1 MTALVILMV
10 NLAFWQLHRLD
21 QKRTFNAKVTT
32 RSEMPVEDLGR
43 VTGLVAGAED
53 FTPVAFDW
61 RRVTVKGT
69 YHFEKA
75 VRVVNRSQDGTA
87 GYDQVV
93 PLLTEDFGWVIVNRG
108 FIPLSI
114 DVAGALPPDPVTVA
128 GYLRVTQE
136 RGALGAI
143 DSTDI
148 GNKDFQRFDIP
159 LMAKQLDGTV
169 FPMYVQ
175 LFEESPA
182 TIEQWPAPVSFPEL
196 SEGPHKS
203 YAFQWFFFSLVA
215 LCAWAVVIRRKWR
228 DVEEPTSPTPE

>member
-1 MTALVILMV
+1 MV
-10 NLAFWQLHRLD
+10 NLAFWQLRRLD
-21 QKRTFNAKVTT
+21 EKRTFNAKVTT
-32 RSEMPVEDLGR
+32 RSEMPVEDIGR
-43 VTGLVAGAED
+43 ATGLVAGAED

-93 PLLTEDFGWVIVNRG
+93 PLLTEEFGWVIVNRG
-108 FIPLSI
+108 FIPLSV
-114 DVAGALPPDPVTVA
+114 DVTETRPPDPVTVA

-143 DSTDI
+143 DSTDSA
-148 GNKDFQRFDIP
+148 NKDFQRFDIP
-159 LMAKQLDGTV
+159 LMGKQLNGTV

-175 LFEESPA
+175 LFKESPA
-182 TIEQWPAPVSFPEL
+182 TIVQWPAPVSFPEL

-215 LCAWAVVIRRKWR
+215 LCAWVVVVRRKWR
-228 DVEEPTSPTPE
+228 AVEGPTSPTPA

>member
-1 MTALVILMV
+1 MV

>member
-1 MTALVILMV
+1 M
-10 NLAFWQLHRLD
+10 
-21 QKRTFNAKVTT
+21 
-32 RSEMPVEDLGR
+32 
-43 VTGLVAGAED
+43 
-53 FTPVAFDW
+53 
-61 RRVTVKGT
+61 
-69 YHFEKA
+69 
-75 VRVVNRSQDGTA
+75 
-87 GYDQVV
+87 
-93 PLLTEDFGWVIVNRG
+93 
-108 FIPLSI
+108 SI

-175 LFEESPA
+175 LFKESPA

>member
-1 MTALVILMV
+1 MV
-10 NLAFWQLHRLD
+10 NLAFWQLRRLD
-21 QKRTFNAKVTT
+21 EKRTFNAKVTT
-32 RSEMPVEDLGR
+32 RSEMPVEDIGR
-43 VTGLVAGAED
+43 VTGAIAGAED
-53 FTPVAFDW
+53 FTPLAFDW

-93 PLLTEDFGWVIVNRG
+93 PLLTDDYGWVIVNRG

-114 DVAGALPPDPVTVA
+114 DAEETLPPDPVTVA
-128 GYLRVTQE
+128 GYLRVSQQ
-136 RGALGAI
+136 RGALGAV
-143 DSTDI
+143 DSTDA

-159 LMAKQLDGTV
+159 LIGRQLGGTV

-175 LFEESPA
+175 LFTESPA
-182 TIEQWPAPVSFPEL
+182 TIVQWPAPVSFPEL

-215 LCAWAVVIRRKWR
+215 LSAWGVVIRRKWR
-228 DVEEPTSPTPE
+228 AGEPATSQTPA